1 MSDQRRLR
9 PYVESNVIMTT
20 VRILSPFVLTYG
32 LFVMFHGAES
42 SGGGFQGGTIVAA
55 MLIMLAFAYGM
66 EPTRQWLSNRVMVL
80 LMGGGVLTFAG
91 VGLGAMVLGG
101 SFLEYLVYG
110 GLTASK
116 YGIELVE
123 LSIGGVVSAVITG
136 LFFAIVHGFEFK
148 RGDEE

>member
-1 MSDQRRLR
+1 MSADRPLR
-9 PYVESNVIMTT
+9 PYVESNVIMTV

-32 LFVMFHGAES
+32 LFVMFHGADS
-42 SGGGFQGGTIVAA
+42 AGGGFQGGAIVAA
-55 MLIMLAFAYGM
+55 MVIMLAFAYGM
-66 EPTRQWLSNRVMVL
+66 EPTRQWLSNRIIVL

-101 SFLEYLVYG
+101 NFLEYLEYG
-110 GLTASK
+110 SLTASK

-123 LSIGGVVSAVITG
+123 LSIGGIVSAALTG

-148 RGDEE
+148 GGEEE